1 MVQFNKN
8 FNQPPK
14 MNVAK
19 ITEHTLLKP
28 DATSAQIKLLCQ
40 EALLHEFYGVCIPPY
55 FVRETAR
62 SINERMKII
71 TVVGFPMG
79 FSTIPAKVEEIKK
92 AFNEGGDEVDAVVS
106 IAAVKSGNWAY
117 VKTELE
123 SMMRAVAMRG
133 KILKLIIEPTFLTPD
148 EIKRVLEIATSEGVQ
163 FIKTS
168 TGFFGHPTTVE
179 QVKFIRANLT
189 PKIKIK
195 AAGGIKTIDQVQKL
209 VAAGADRIG
218 TSHGVQML
226 TGIL

>member
-1 MVQFNKN
+1 
-8 FNQPPK
+8 

-28 DATSAQIKLLCQ
+28 DATAAQIKLLCQ

-62 SINERMKII
+62 AINERMKIV

-92 AFNEGGDEVDAVVS
+92 AFNEVDAVVC

-133 KILKLIIEPTFLTPD
+133 KILKLIIEPSLLTND
-148 EIKRVLEIATSEGVQ
+148 EIKKVLEIATSEGVQ
-163 FIKTS
+163 YIKTS

-195 AAGGIKTIDQVQKL
+195 ASGGIKTIEQIQKL

-218 TSHGVQML
+218 TSNGVKML

>member
-1 MVQFNKN
+1 
-8 FNQPPK
+8 
-14 MNVAK
+14 
-19 ITEHTLLKP
+19 
-28 DATSAQIKLLCQ
+28 
-40 EALLHEFYGVCIPPY
+40 
-55 FVRETAR
+55 
-62 SINERMKII
+62 
-71 TVVGFPMG
+71 
-79 FSTIPAKVEEIKK
+79 
-92 AFNEGGDEVDAVVS
+92 VS

-133 KILKLIIEPTFLTPD
+133 KILKLIIEPSFLTND
-148 EIKRVLEIATSEGVQ
+148 EIKKVLEIATSEGVQ
-163 FIKTS
+163 YIKTS
-168 TGFFGHPTTVE
+168 TGFFGQPTTVE

-195 AAGGIKTIDQVQKL
+195 AAGGIKTMEQVQKL

>member
-1 MVQFNKN
+1 
-8 FNQPPK
+8 

-62 SINERMKII
+62 SINERMKIV

-92 AFNEGGDEVDAVVS
+92 AFNEGCDEVDAVVS

-133 KILKLIIEPTFLTPD
+133 KILKLIIEPSFLTND
-148 EIKRVLEIATSEGVQ
+148 EIKKVLEIATSEGVQ
-163 FIKTS
+163 YIKTS

-195 AAGGIKTIDQVQKL
+195 ASGGIKTIEQIQKL

-218 TSHGVQML
+218 TSNGVKML

>member
-1 MVQFNKN
+1 
-8 FNQPPK
+8 

-62 SINERMKII
+62 AINERLKII

-79 FSTIPAKVEEIKK
+79 FSTLPSKVEEIKK
-92 AFNEGGDEVDAVVS
+92 AFDEGGDEVDAVVS
-106 IAAVKSGNWAY
+106 ITAIKSGHWAY
-117 VKTELE
+117 VKIELE
-123 SMMRAVAMRG
+123 SMMRAVAMKG
-133 KILKLIIEPTFLTPD
+133 KVLKLIIEPSFLTHE
-148 EIKRVLEIATSEGVQ
+148 EIKKLLIIASGEGVQ
-163 FIKTS
+163 FIKTA

-179 QVKFIRANLT
+179 QVKFIRAHLN

-195 AAGGIKTIDQVQKL
+195 ASGGIRTIEQIQKL